1 MVCTENKVKR
11 ASPVDVHVGHRLKF
25 RRNALGMTQET
36 LADGVGL
43 TFQQIQKYEK
53 GANRISA
60 SRLQQFAHILSVTV
74 PWFFEDAPGSNE
86 VKGTDELAAA
96 VGEFT
101 GLDDA
106 HKLMKAFVR
115 IDDKKLRR
123 QIAQLVERLSEIG

>member
-1 MVCTENKVKR
+1 
-11 ASPVDVHVGHRLKF
+11 
-25 RRNALGMTQET
+25 MTQET

-60 SRLQQFAHILSVTV
+60 SRLQQFASMLGVTV
-74 PWFFEDAPGSNE
+74 HWFFEDAPGSKK

-106 HKLMKAFVR
+106 HMLMKAFVR

-123 QIAQLVERLSEIG
+123 QIAQLVERLAEMG

>member
-1 MVCTENKVKR
+1 MKR
-11 ASPVDVHVGHRLKF
+11 ASPVDVHVGQRLKY
-25 RRNALGMTQET
+25 RRNAVGMTQET

-60 SRLQQFAHILSVTV
+60 SRLQQFANMLGVTV
-74 PWFFEDAPGSNE
+74 PWFFEDAPGPKK
-86 VKGTDELAAA
+86 VKGTDELTAA

-106 HKLMKAFVR
+106 HKLMKAFVK
-115 IDDKKLRR
+115 IGDKKVRR
-123 QIAQLVERLSEIG
+123 QIAQLVERLAEMG